1 MRWEFGSI
9 VTGLAAGLR
18 AAEADLA
25 DEQAVHGLDA
35 LDEVR
40 LHPLLAAGIES
51 AGLACFRETPY
62 PGPPQHLP
70 RESERP
76 RCDLVVA
83 PGDTL
88 DIADIVRQ
96 GKELRRA
103 QGTLFAALAAEILA
117 PPPGAI
123 TPDEALWIEVKTI
136 GQHATTDGVA
146 GPNRSYASQFNG
158 CLADIRKLAN
168 ARAVQHAALALVL
181 FNESPAVAE
190 HDLTAFAHK
199 CLDRSLPVADLWR
212 ESLPITDRI
221 GNTICTI
228 GLVRVRPAEQP

>member
-1 MRWEFGSI
+1 MPWEFGSI
-9 VTGLAAGLR
+9 IAGLAAGLR
-18 AAEADLA
+18 TAEAELA
-25 DEQAVHGLDA
+25 HEQAVHGLDA
-35 LDEVR
+35 LDEVQ
-40 LHPLLAAGIES
+40 LHPLLAAGLRS
-51 AGLACFRETPY
+51 ADLACFRETPY
-62 PGPPQHLP
+62 PGPPRHLP

-83 PGDTL
+83 PSDTL
-88 DIADIVRQ
+88 AIADIVRQ

-103 QGTLFAALAAEILA
+103 QGTLFAALATELHA
-117 PPPGAI
+117 PPHASIAPE
-123 TPDEALWIEVKTI
+123 DALWIEVKTI
-136 GQHATTDGVA
+136 GQHTTTDGVA
-146 GPNRSYASQFNG
+146 GPNRSYASQFNA

-190 HDLTAFAHK
+190 HDLTALMHK

-221 GNTICTI
+221 GNSTCTI
-228 GLVRVRPAEQP
+228 GLVRVRPAPQP